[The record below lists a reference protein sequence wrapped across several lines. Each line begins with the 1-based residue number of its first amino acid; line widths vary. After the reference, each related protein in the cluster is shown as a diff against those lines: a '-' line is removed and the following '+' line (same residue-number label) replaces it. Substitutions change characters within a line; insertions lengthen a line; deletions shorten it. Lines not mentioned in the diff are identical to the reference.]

1 MKKQV
6 EIALNLSK
14 MQFDVTAIQ
23 LSDIAKQK
31 RISHSNAMV
40 WTHFGHNL
48 DADSL
53 FWLRIQLCVI
63 DVWAI
68 TEIYSIN
75 AKP

>member
-40 WTHFGHNL
+40 WTHFGLNL
-48 DADSL
+48 DANS
-53 FWLRIQLCVI
+53 
-63 DVWAI
+63 
-68 TEIYSIN
+68 
-75 AKP
+75 